1 MSLETLDDWTVERL
15 LRALPPDDAP
25 PGYGGVALL
34 LEEART
40 EVRTA
45 GSARAEET
53 VAAMV
58 AAVRARGTAVVPR
71 RRHLLVKM
79 AAAAS
84 AGLLALSGGMAA
96 AGALPSAAQHQ
107 VSNALAKVGID
118 LPRGNGGHGHHGLGS
133 HGPEADNADPARGA
147 GTTNHGDC
155 VSQVAGSGGVQVSTV
170 ARSDCGKPPTAGGAP
185 AENATH
191 GTGAPAAAKPADQPQ
206 PTHPPQSSSG
216 GPDGTSPGS
225 AYGKAGIPSPPGL
238 ANDPPR
244 PVHQSPPPPSSP
256 PPHSQP

>member
-1 MSLETLDDWTVERL
+1 MPLETLDDCTVERL

-58 AAVRARGTAVVPR
+58 AAVRAGGTAVVPR
-71 RRHLLVKM
+71 RRHLRFKM

-107 VSNALAKVGID
+107 VSIALAKVGID
-118 LPRGNGGHGHHGLGS
+118 LPRGNGGHGPPGLGS
-133 HGPEADNADPARGA
+133 RLPGTDNADPAGTS
-147 GTTNHGDC
+147 TTNHGDC
-155 VSQVAGSGGVQVSTV
+155 VSQVAGSGGVQVSAV
-170 ARSDCGKPPTAGGAP
+170 ARSDCGKPPTAGGAT
-185 AENATH
+185 AENAAH
-191 GTGAPAAAKPADQPQ
+191 GTGPPAAAKPADRPQ

-225 AYGKAGIPSPPGL
+225 AYGKSGIPSPPGP
-238 ANDPPR
+238 ANDPAR
-244 PVHQSPPPPSSP
+244 RVHQSPPPPSSP
-256 PPHSQP
+256 PRHSQP